1 MKKTLVAIAAV
12 AAVTGAMAEATITGS
27 IQAGTNSTS
36 TVAAG
41 AAAVNTLT
49 MEDSNGNTVFNIG
62 VSEDLGDGMT
72 FKGNIA
78 VEMGL
83 SSQSFGA
90 AGVNETYASLT
101 GAFGGI
107 KLGALQ
113 TPQFQAIA
121 AGDASGL
128 LISSIFYD
136 NNTHQGSTGGSQILL
151 QTKSFQYTL
160 PTFVD
165 GLSLEYQTGL
175 GAQSDNTS
183 DAQNFSVD
191 YKAGALAAGI
201 AYSTYKQTSS
211 TSDTA
216 TTYYASY
223 NLGPATLKGMWGNA
237 QTSGAATVNS
247 TSFGVVVPMGA
258 ATFMY
263 NHGSSDGRVYN
274 TASTAASLVSS
285 VDHAADFVGVSY
297 ALSKR
302 TTAYAL
308 YYRETGNNASVT
320 SFATNSSWNTTHIM
334 VIHAF

>member
-27 IQAGTNSTS
+27 VQAGTNQISTTTS
-36 TVAAG
+36 G
-41 AAAVNTLT
+41 SSAVNTLT
-49 MEDSNGNTVFNIG
+49 FEDSNGNTVFNIG
-62 VSEDLGDGMT
+62 DTEDLGGGLM

-83 SSQSFGA
+83 SSKTLGA
-90 AGVNETYASLT
+90 NGVNETYASLT
-101 GAFGGI
+101 GGFGGI
-107 KLGALQ
+107 KVGALQ
-113 TPQFQAIA
+113 TPQFLALA
-121 AGDASGL
+121 AGDAGGGL
-128 LISSIFYD
+128 LISNTAIS
-136 NNTHQGSTGGSQILL
+136 NTHQGTSGAVVLL
-151 QTKSFQYTL
+151 QSNSFQYTF
-160 PTFVD
+160 PTLVD
-165 GLSLEYQTGL
+165 GLSLKYQL
-175 GAQSDNTS
+175 GAGNAADNVG
-183 DAQNFSVD
+183 DANHFAGD
-191 YKAGALAAGI
+191 YKAGDLAVGI
-201 AYSTYKQTSS
+201 AYSTFKSS
-211 TSDTA
+211 TSATDKA
-216 TTYYASY
+216 TTYYANY
-223 NLGPATLKGMWGNA
+223 NLGAVKLLALWGKA
-237 QTSGAATVNS
+237 ETSGSTDVNS
-247 TSFGVVVPMGA
+247 TSMGFQVPMGA

-308 YYRETGNNASVT
+308 YYRETGNNADVT